1 MVMKIVRPKYPVN
14 ADLAFFEHVLL
25 IDSMVSHSIIATP
38 VGIKGNG
45 SKQVLWL
52 DTGG

>member
-1 MVMKIVRPKYPVN
+1 MAIKIVRLKYPDN
-14 ADLAFFEHVLL
+14 ASLAFFEHVLL
-25 IDSMVSHSIIATP
+25 IDSMVFHSIIATP
-38 VGIKGNG
+38 ARIKGNG